1 MHRTQ
6 IQLDER
12 LFEAIREQSFR
23 EGSSVAGT
31 VRRALRA
38 SFPSSDRGA
47 RARFSFIASGRSRG
61 KRSGTIARLHDDA
74 FADTVVRR
82 RRHS

>member
-38 SFPSSDRGA
+38 SFSLGDYGA
-47 RARFSFIASGRSRG
+47 RTKFSFIASGRSRG
-61 KRSGTIARLHDDA
+61 KGSGTIARLHDDA
-74 FADTVVRR
+74 FADSLTNF
-82 RRHS
+82 